1 MRLIKFKV
9 NNFRAI
15 SGGLDC
21 NEINFDGS
29 NTIFIFGQNNVGKST
44 FLAAYDFVFSDK
56 TPAPDDFYKREYANP
71 IEFELELGVDDR
83 DLAYIQEKQ
92 ERKVASFRTYLS
104 ANSTI
109 RIKRMFDCAM
119 AADKPKPGKAKDS
132 TWNPATN
139 NWDESAFGSIGLIQV
154 FQHLMPTPIL
164 IKAMPT
170 EQEVENVVNEILASK
185 ARMKLG
191 EDEFAE
197 LAAAQT
203 KVKELQEK
211 MYNPES
217 IDTYKEEVNKHFQ
230 QLFPDTKIDIADSDK
245 VKWTEDKFGKKFNV
259 EFKKQNEDGTDD
271 TATPSSYSSIGHG
284 AVRSAIFS
292 LLLMRDIAEELPREG
307 GRKEYLILFE
317 EPELFL
323 YPRILKNLRELIYAV
338 SDLDYPYQILCA
350 SHSPQ
355 MIDLSKRNSTLIR
368 MVKTGTGT
376 QLYQIK
382 DEDLKEAKGAPNIE
396 ELKQAMYEVL
406 RFNPHICE
414 SFYADEVLLVE
425 GPTEEI
431 VVRGILQKLNPQKDL
446 FIVNCG
452 TVNNIPFYQKVYRKF
467 AIKSHI
473 ICDTDGEVVAGL
485 DVHGNPI
492 FNAGIQNTIYQQHLL
507 NCANIPKIGGIL
519 RAHNTTFENAHQHVD
534 VNPVFQYPSDYVESH
549 GKPFNAN
556 RYWREVLEPNFDN
569 ELADSAPIIS
579 HIKEVV
585 AFKWNKIGTAA
596 PEDVA

>member
-1 MRLIKFKV
+1 MRLIKFSV

-15 SGGLDC
+15 SGGLEN

-44 FLAAYDFVFSDK
+44 FLAAYDFMFSAKD
-56 TPAPDDFYKREYANP
+56 PSIDDFYKRDTTQP
-71 IEFELELGVDDR
+71 IEFELELGVDAS

-92 ERKVASFRTYLS
+92 ETKVASFRQYL
-104 ANSTI
+104 NTQSTI
-109 RIKRMFDCAM
+109 KIKRTFDCTI
-119 AADKPKPGKAKDS
+119 AAGKSKINKAKDA
-132 TWNPATN
+132 TWNPLTN
-139 NWDESAFGSIGLIQV
+139 VWVDTAFGSIGLIQV

-170 EQEVENVVNEILASK
+170 EQEVENVVNEILATK
-185 ARMKLG
+185 AKAKLSE
-191 EDEFAE
+191 EDFNE
-197 LAAAQT
+197 LTDAQT
-203 KVKELQEK
+203 KVRELQEK
-211 MYNPES
+211 MYNPVS
-217 IDTYKEEVNKHFQ
+217 IEAYKTQVNSHFQ
-230 QLFPDTKIDIADSDK
+230 QLFPDTVIDIADSDK

-259 EFKKQNEDGTDD
+259 EFKKQNPDGTDD
-271 TATPSSYSSIGHG
+271 TATPSSYNSIGHG

-292 LLLMRDIAEELPREG
+292 LLLMRDIAEELTRQA

-368 MVKTGTGT
+368 MVKNDTGTK
-376 QLYQIK
+376 LYQIK
-382 DEDLKEAKGAPNIE
+382 DEDLQEANGTQSLEA
-396 ELKQAMYEVL
+396 LKQAMYEVL

-431 VVRGILQKLNPQKDL
+431 IVRGILQKLNPSKDL

-452 TVNNIPFYQKVYRKF
+452 TVTNIPFYQKVYRKF
-467 AIKSHI
+467 AIKSHV
-473 ICDTDGEVVAGL
+473 ICDTDSEVIGVA
-485 DVHGNPI
+485 DTHGNPT
-492 FNAGIQNTIYQQHLL
+492 FNAGIQNSIYAEHLL
-507 NCANIPKIGGIL
+507 NCNNTPRIGGLL
-519 RAHNTTFENAHQHVD
+519 RVHDTTFEVAHAHD
-534 VNPVFQYPSDYVESH
+534 TVNVLFKYPDNYVASH
-549 GKPFNAN
+549 GKPYNAN
-556 RYWREVLEPNFDN
+556 RYWREVLEPNFTN
-569 ELADSAPIIS
+569 EFVNTTPIIS
-579 HIKEVV
+579 YVKEIID
-585 AFKWNKIGTAA
+585 FTW
-596 PEDVA
+596 